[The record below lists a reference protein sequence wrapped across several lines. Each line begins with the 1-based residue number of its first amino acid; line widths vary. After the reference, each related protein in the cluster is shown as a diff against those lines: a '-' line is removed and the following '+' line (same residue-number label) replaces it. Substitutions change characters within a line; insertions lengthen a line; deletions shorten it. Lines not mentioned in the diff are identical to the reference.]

1 MFNRLR
7 RELRRWREAEVTH
20 GRVSMLAA
28 LGFIV
33 QVWAEHFNLVMT

>member
-1 MFNRLR
+1 M
-7 RELRRWREAEVTH
+7 TH

-33 QVWAEHFNLVMT
+33 QVQAEHPAYVHDIMPSALA